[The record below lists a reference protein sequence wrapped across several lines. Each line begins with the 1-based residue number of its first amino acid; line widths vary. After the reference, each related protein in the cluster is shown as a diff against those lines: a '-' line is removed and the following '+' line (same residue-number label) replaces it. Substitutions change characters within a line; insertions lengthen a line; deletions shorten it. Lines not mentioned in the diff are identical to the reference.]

1 MIILTPYYP
10 TSVLF
15 MGAVAMY
22 GAVQIPNLRILAD
35 PDNIDLLLR
44 SSVRTQ
50 REAVAKARIK
60 AGELDAD
67 TVVDLASEALTAD
80 EQEATLKVIAAGNTI
95 ILALFAGVLLFQAS
109 EWWLER
115 AERIEEEKK
124 RDAEMKAL
132 GLSSGSAAEKKS
144 Q

>member
-1 MIILTPYYP
+1 
-10 TSVLF
+10 
-15 MGAVAMY
+15 MY
-22 GAVQIPNLRILAD
+22 GAVQVPNLRILAD
-35 PDNIDLLLR
+35 PNNIDLLLR

-50 REAVAKARIK
+50 RETIAKARIK
-60 AGELDAD
+60 AGDLAPDA
-67 TVVDLASEALTAD
+67 VVDLASEVLTAD
-80 EQEATLKVIAAGNTI
+80 EQEATIKVISAGNTI
-95 ILALFAGVLLFQAS
+95 ILALFAGVLLFQAT
-109 EWWLER
+109 EWWMER

>member
-1 MIILTPYYP
+1 
-10 TSVLF
+10 
-15 MGAVAMY
+15 MY
-22 GAVQIPNLRILAD
+22 GAVQVPNLRILAD
-35 PDNIDLLLR
+35 PNNMDLLLR

-50 REAVAKARIK
+50 RESIAKARIK
-60 AGELDAD
+60 AGDLAPDA
-67 TVVDLASEALTAD
+67 VVDLAGEVLTAD
-80 EQEATLKVIAAGNTI
+80 EQESTLKVIAAGNTI

-132 GLSSGSAAEKKS
+132 GLSSGNAAEKKS